1 MDFSCFIV
9 VILPICKIRRRCGCT
24 KKNTQRWSVEG
35 KSSNERRERANRCL
49 WEQTSTWRFSS
60 SVKSYGFLVW
70 RSASA
75 TKISG
80 SRSRDGV
87 AFTRIAIECLVRTRA
102 ISAFVVFPGR
112 FFIHILVPHRFSYLP
127 FVYLTVSSIFLFYS
141 LKLTTASLT
150 ILSSSNSVDDSPR
163 LDSIAVIRWL
173 SNQIH

>member
-9 VILPICKIRRRCGCT
+9 IILSICKIRRCGCT

-80 SRSRDGV
+80 SRWSRDGV
-87 AFTRIAIECLVRTRA
+87 AFTRIAIECLVRTRSDFRVRRLSRPFLHPYSRSSSFL
-102 ISAFVVFPGR
+102 ISSVR
-112 FFIHILVPHRFSYLP
+112 LSYHLIDLP
-127 FVYLTVSSIFLFYS
+127 FLFPQSHHCFSDYPIF
-141 LKLTTASLT
+141 
-150 ILSSSNSVDDSPR
+150 V
-163 LDSIAVIRWL
+163 
-173 SNQIH
+173 